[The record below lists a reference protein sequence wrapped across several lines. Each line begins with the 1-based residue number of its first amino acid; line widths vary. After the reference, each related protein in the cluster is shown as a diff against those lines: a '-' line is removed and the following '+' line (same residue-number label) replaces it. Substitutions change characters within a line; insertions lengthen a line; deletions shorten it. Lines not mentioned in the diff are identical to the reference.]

1 MEAQSSVAVDTESDS
16 FHHYFDKVCLV
27 QVALASGEVFLVDP
41 LAIKDLSPLGPVFAS
56 TSVEKV
62 VHGGENDIALLKR
75 DHGLTFA
82 GLFDTQP
89 SAEFAGRKETSLQAL
104 VEQTVGHRI
113 SKAEQRT
120 DWSRRPLSK
129 SEETYA
135 AGDVTWLLQVRDALL
150 VDLRKMGREAWARE
164 EGEALA
170 HVPAG
175 PIRSEADPARAKG
188 WRELGPKERGALR
201 ELYRWREDWAK
212 RVDRPLFKVVPDV
225 ALLELATRRPKDVGG
240 LKRVKGLGP
249 WMVERAGGELLAAV
263 VRGEAKGD
271 PGPPAPSRPA
281 RNGDP
286 SKRMTGAMR
295 ARVDRLRQW
304 RTAAA
309 PKWGLEPG
317 VLLPQRLIDRIAVEG
332 PADLEAL
339 SRIEGLRRWR
349 VSAFG
354 ADLVSAR

>member
-1 MEAQSSVAVDTESDS
+1 MAAEPSVAVDTESDS
-16 FHHYFDKVCLV
+16 FHHYFDKVCLI
-27 QVALASGEVFLVDP
+27 QVGLASGGVYLVDP
-41 LAIKDLSPLGPVFAS
+41 LAIKDLSPLGPVLADPK
-56 TSVEKV
+56 VEKV

-75 DHGLTFA
+75 DHGLSFA

-104 VEQTVGHRI
+104 VEWVTGHRI

-129 SEETYA
+129 SEEDYA
-135 AGDVTWLLQVRDALL
+135 AGDVRWLLQVRDALL
-150 VDLRKMGREAWARE
+150 AELRKNGREAWARE

-170 HVPAG
+170 FVPAG
-175 PIRSEADPARAKG
+175 PMRSDADPARAKG
-188 WRELGPKERGALR
+188 WKDLGSAERGALR

-225 ALLELATRRPKDVGG
+225 ALLELATRKPSDPSG

-249 WMVERAGGELLAAV
+249 WMVERAGGELIAAV
-263 VRGEAKGD
+263 KRGVEKGD
-271 PGPPAPSRPA
+271 APSPRPE
-281 RNGDP
+281 RNGIP
-286 SKRMTGAMR
+286 GKRMTGAMR
-295 ARVDRLRQW
+295 ARVDKLRQW

-332 PADLEAL
+332 PADLAAL
-339 SRIEGLRRWR
+339 EKIEGLRRWR

-354 ADLVSAR
+354 ADLLAAR